1 MMYKFKPSKCVR
13 TITAALATTVLVG
26 FSYNV
31 IQRPEL
37 YSTTLRYQLKNDIQA
52 GQENA
57 IEYYNGNYAS
67 QGIELFED
75 DTMLDMTTVV
85 DYEVSEEG
93 LYLHTNDGNGYW
105 LEIRK

>member
-1 MMYKFKPSKCVR
+1 MNYKFNSKKCIR
-13 TITAALATTVLVG
+13 TITAALATTILVG

-31 IQRPEL
+31 IKRPEL
-37 YSTTLRYQLKNDIQA
+37 YSTTMKYQLKNDLLA
-52 GQENA
+52 GDANA

-85 DYEVSEEG
+85 DYEVSEDG
-93 LYLHTNDGNGYW
+93 LHLYTNDGNGYW